1 MSALGKE
8 VAIDDRLVIGN
19 ANQIVEL
26 GCNQNIQRKFPA
38 TQTSSSSIQWNNI
51 LSLGQFAVLDPRF
64 VVEYQVQVEFDTA
77 QFQIPP
83 GVQVTYAG
91 AVSGGGV
98 AIVDPTPHIVKATG
112 LVYNVPNVCFAPY
125 PLSRNTSTISLM
137 LNSVETNTNLQQ
149 HFALNREWIVDAHDR
164 VERAGTAPDYLDNC
178 VVMPDQLV
186 LNTALATNP
195 PTVDYK
201 NIPNQPNTHLSA
213 SAKKSRAS
221 FVPDSVAITAAGATT
236 YYAVYTIREPVFISP
251 LSVKPGPALANVQSL
266 QLKYNIDASNNLQ
279 GMLSLGNQ
287 FVNTAG
293 TAALKLAST
302 GLKCSLIGNANLY
315 IDVLSVDEALTGK
328 IPEIAYYDYHFLE
341 YNNTSLPL
349 ADNGITAKIAGTKST
364 NGYKLTTM
372 PKYWMCRIMPQLNG
386 IAATNSC
393 AGLVVDQITIQL
405 GSLGIYTLY
414 QQQLYQC
421 FKNNTGY
428 LDLSFN
434 AWVEMGCP
442 MLLNVSVDVS
452 SSQGIFQGITGTGGL
467 MWSVDITYNT
477 QNWKNTGAALF
488 SNITGTPIGGNFYVY
503 EAFVQAGSCAI
514 GQGSCSFRSTTMS
527 ENEFLVA
534 TDKGMVSNRSIQSAS
549 GEKGGSFFGSLRG
562 ILNGAHQ
569 VVRTGAQ
576 ALQHPMVQKGL
587 QALAGSG
594 VSGGEITHSARRRR

>member
-1 MSALGKE
+1 MSSVLGKQ
-8 VAIDDRLVIGN
+8 VALDDRLVIGN

-38 TQTSSSSIQWNNI
+38 TQTSTSSIQWNNI

-64 VVEYQVQVEFDTA
+64 VVEYQVQVQFDTR

-91 AVSGGGV
+91 VTNAGGT
-98 AIVDPTPHIVKATG
+98 AIVDPTPNIVKNTG
-112 LVYNVPNVCFAPY
+112 GVFNTPTVSFAQY

-149 HFALNREWIVDAHDR
+149 HFALSREWIVDAHDR
-164 VERAGTAPDYLDNC
+164 VERAGTAPNYLDNC
-178 VVMPDQLV
+178 VVMPDNVV
-186 LNTALATNP
+186 LNTALNVA
-195 PTVDYK
+195 PTVSYN
-201 NIPNQPNTHLSA
+201 NIPNQPNTHLNA
-213 SAKKSRAS
+213 SGKKSRAS
-221 FVPDSVAITAAGATT
+221 FVPDSVTVTATAGL
-236 YYAVYTIREPVFISP
+236 YVAVYTFREPVFISP
-251 LSVKPGPALANVQSL
+251 LSVKPAPALANVQSL
-266 QLKYNIDASNNLQ
+266 QLKYNIDASNNLL

-287 FVNTAG
+287 FVNTVSAI
-293 TAALKLAST
+293 KLAQT
-302 GLKCSLIGNANLY
+302 NLQCSIVGNANLY

-341 YNNTSLPL
+341 YNNTALSLL
-349 ADNGITAKIAGTKST
+349 DASIAAKITSTKST

-372 PKYWMCRIMPQLNG
+372 PKYWMCRLMPQLNG

-393 AGLVVDQITIQL
+393 AGFIVDQITIQL

-414 QQQLYQC
+414 QQQLFQC

-428 LDLSFN
+428 LDLSFE

-442 MLLNVSVDVS
+442 MLLNISVDVS

-467 MWSVDITYNT
+467 MWSVDIQYNT
-477 QNWKNTGAALF
+477 QNWVNTGAAAF
-488 SNITGTPIGGNFYVY
+488 SNITGTSTAGSFYVY

-534 TDKGMVSNRSIQSAS
+534 TERGMVSNQSIKASS

-569 VVRTGAQ
+569 AVKTGAQ
-576 ALQHPMVQKGL
+576 LIQHPMVQKGL